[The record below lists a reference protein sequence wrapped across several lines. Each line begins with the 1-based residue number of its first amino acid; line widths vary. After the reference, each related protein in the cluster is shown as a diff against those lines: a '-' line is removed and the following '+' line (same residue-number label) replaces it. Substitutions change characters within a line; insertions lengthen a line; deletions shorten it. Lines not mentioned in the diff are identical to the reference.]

1 MVKLFK
7 RKRQMRLVGL
17 ATITIA
23 ALVGWRL
30 WANGVADYVP
40 GAAVDGLTDSLARR
54 LPSDRPA
61 VAFTDVTESAGLV
74 FRHFPA
80 VRGNKLPEDM
90 GSGVAL
96 GDIDGD
102 GWTDIYAVN
111 IAGSLAS
118 ASANGNGDGEGEG
131 DSSKPALDDGRC
143 RMFRNQGDG
152 TFEDITDASGTGLSV
167 MGMAAAFADIDG
179 DGDLDLIVTSYG
191 HNTLFVN
198 DGSGHFVDRS
208 ESSGVGVGQAF
219 WAGLAVADYDGDDD
233 VDLYITGYVRFED
246 AAGGGMA
253 TQYATDIPAMI
264 NPSAFEPQH
273 NLLLRNR
280 GDGTFED
287 VAEAA
292 GVPDAMGRGLG
303 AVFADL
309 SGDGL
314 LDLYVANDVSDNVLY
329 LNNGDGTF
337 SDLTARALVGDY
349 RGAMGLAVSDF
360 DNDLDLDLFITHWV
374 AQENALYVNITADLA
389 QAGQP
394 PTMMFMDEA
403 DRSGLGHVALHKVG
417 WATRFFDFDNDGE
430 RDLFIV
436 NGSTIPLGDDK
447 AHLEPM
453 VTQLFWNGGEG
464 RGFYELGPLAGPFF
478 EQEVVGRGGA
488 TFDYDRDGDEDLLIM
503 VHGQG
508 LVLLKNETPSG
519 NSLRLQLRQSNGNR
533 FALGAW
539 VTVRAGDQAWTDQIG
554 TDGSYLSQHAVG
566 EVSFGLGAINT
577 IEALEVTWP
586 DGVSE
591 TFGPL
596 PSDRLVTWER
606 GTEPRLK
613 AHLGDD
619 GAVEGLQSKPTD
631 SDSLR
636 RFYALKGDGD
646 DARLAGD
653 ADAALKHYRS
663 ALLIWPGHDHCTY
676 YLANT
681 LGELGFEDQAL
692 AALTQLVADNPR
704 SSRAWMQLGRIR
716 LPGGDPSLDDLN
728 GAHTAFETAH
738 EINGEESGPVVQ
750 LGVATLLQ
758 GDLAEADRWL
768 AAAAA
773 SNSRSVEATYYRGY
787 IAWLGGDDDRAA
799 QHLAEA
805 RQLSKGPDTDS
816 KSVSSEG
823 QTRGGKALTARGG
836 KDSDHALARWSTLL
850 SRETDADAEYAGL
863 QRRLAP

>member
-1 MVKLFK
+1 MVMLFK

-40 GAAVDGLTDSLARR
+40 GTAVDGLTDSLARR

-61 VAFTDVTESAGLV
+61 VAFTDVTKEAGLV

-80 VRGNKLPEDM
+80 VRSNKLPEDM

-102 GWTDIYAVN
+102 GWTDVYAVN
-111 IAGSLAS
+111 LTGSLADL
-118 ASANGNGDGEGEG
+118 AD
-131 DSSKPALDDGRC
+131 DSKPSLDDGRC
-143 RMFRNQGDG
+143 RMFRNRGDG

-191 HNTLFVN
+191 LCSLFVN

-208 ESSGVGVGQAF
+208 ESSGVGVERAF
-219 WAGLAVADYDGDDD
+219 WAGLAVADYDGDND
-233 VDLYITGYVRFED
+233 VDLYITGYVRFKD
-246 AAGGGMA
+246 DSIDGNAMA
-253 TQYATDIPAMI
+253 SQYATDIPAMI
-264 NPSAFEPQH
+264 NPSAFEPQR

-280 GDGTFED
+280 GDGTFEE

-292 GVPDAMGRGLG
+292 GVADHRGRGLG

-374 AQENALYVNITADLA
+374 AQENALYVNITSDLA
-389 QAGQP
+389 QEGQP

-436 NGSTIPLGDDK
+436 NGSTIPLSEDK
-447 AHLEPM
+447 TQLEPM

-519 NSLRLQLRQSNGNR
+519 NSLRVQLRQADGNR
-533 FALGAW
+533 FALGAQ
-539 VTVRAGDQAWTDQIG
+539 VTVRTAGQAWTDQIG

-566 EVSFGLGAINT
+566 EVSFGLGDEPT
-577 IEALEVTWP
+577 VETLEVTWP
-586 DGVSE
+586 DGVQE

-596 PSDRLVTWER
+596 PSDRMVSWVR
-606 GTEPRLK
+606 GQQPVLK
-613 AHLGDD
+613 PHTG
-619 GAVEGLQSKPTD
+619 GAAVVASKPTD

-636 RFYALKGDGD
+636 RFYALKDDGD
-646 DARLAGD
+646 DARLAGE
-653 ADAALKHYRS
+653 ADEALKHYRS
-663 ALLIWPGHDHCTY
+663 ALMLWPGHDHCTY

-681 LGELGFEDQAL
+681 LREVGLEAQAL
-692 AALTQLVADNPR
+692 AALTQLVADIPR

-716 LPGGDPSLDDLN
+716 LPGGDLSLDDLAAAEAAFAQ
-728 GAHTAFETAH
+728 AHQ
-738 EINGEESGPVVQ
+738 INGEESGPVVQ
-750 LGVATLLQ
+750 LGVVHLLQ
-758 GDLAEADRWL
+758 GELAEADKWL

-787 IAWLGGDDDRAA
+787 IAWLGGDNAGAA
-799 QHLAEA
+799 QHLADA
-805 RQLSKGPDTDS
+805 RQLSKGPDTGS
-816 KSVSSEG
+816 SSVSSEG
-823 QTRGGKALTARGG
+823 QTRSGQALTAKGSQN
-836 KDSDHALARWSTLL
+836 SDDALARWSTLL
-850 SRETDADAEYAGL
+850 NRDADADVEYASL
-863 QRRLAP
+863 QQQLVH